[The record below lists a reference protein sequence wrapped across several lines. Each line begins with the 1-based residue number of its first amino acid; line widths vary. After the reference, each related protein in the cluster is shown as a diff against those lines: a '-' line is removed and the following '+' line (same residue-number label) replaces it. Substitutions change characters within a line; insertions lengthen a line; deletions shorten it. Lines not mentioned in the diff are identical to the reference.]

1 MANVTAYEVVMTNGV
16 DTFLVG
22 FTARKSRVG
31 LRNLIIGTAV
41 GKRIATFLNDTDE
54 ITFGVHAIAFL
65 DWTIKFSGYTERDGG
80 RPNRTPVE
88 AR

>member
-1 MANVTAYEVVMTNGV
+1 MTTYEVVMTNGKE
-16 DTFLVG
+16 TFLIG

-41 GKRIATFLNDTDE
+41 GKRVATFLTDEDE
-54 ITFGVHAIAFL
+54 ITFGVHAITFL
-65 DWTIKFSGYTERDGG
+65 DWTIKFSGYTEKDARGLV
-80 RPNRTPVE
+80 PVP